1 VQPVAAW
8 LVARPQNGV
17 LGLALT
23 LLLPLSP
30 VFSGLVMAHLVFANG
45 VRLPALQGLVAASG
59 LAVLAVVL
67 KASVAQIVASAATW
81 WLPVLVLSALAGH
94 WRSLTLALQVSVI
107 IALVATAGFFV
118 VLGDPADY
126 WNDMVTTSIE
136 LARQAGLHEQADM
149 LGQTQAM
156 IVPQMTMLFVFT
168 AWSFY
173 VLVTLFGYALYQ
185 ALPGKVAA
193 YGRFCDLNLGRVL
206 AVLMAVASLAA
217 VATGADWLQ
226 NLGFVA
232 FSVFWLQ
239 GLAILHWLHAA
250 QRLPLFV
257 LIMAYA
263 LLPILNVLLVMSL
276 AVLGY
281 MDAWFDFRT
290 RARLRNRV

>member
-173 VLVTLFGYALYQ
+173 VLVTLFGYALYHLDGSCLIGCRGDRCRLAAESRVRGVFGVLVAGARDT
-185 ALPGKVAA
+185 ALVARRA
-193 YGRFCDLNLGRVL
+193 APAAVCVDYGVRVIADIERVAGNVARRTGLHGRVVRL
-206 AVLMAVASLAA
+206 PYPREIEK
-217 VATGADWLQ
+217 
-226 NLGFVA
+226 
-232 FSVFWLQ
+232 Q
-239 GLAILHWLHAA
+239 GLNHECHIVG
-250 QRLPLFV
+250 QSGESRQ
-257 LIMAYA
+257 Y
-263 LLPILNVLLVMSL
+263 
-276 AVLGY
+276 
-281 MDAWFDFRT
+281 R
-290 RARLRNRV
+290 

>member
-1 VQPVAAW
+1 M
-8 LVARPQNGV
+8 
-17 LGLALT
+17 ALT